1 MNARVADFSLEF
13 PSMGVLSVDEKS
25 IEIERVRENDD
36 VREVRKDRR
45 KRMKPEGF
53 QGEDG
58 THRSRHYK
66 RTPPTSTHLSVS
78 KWRFERC

>member
-58 THRSRHYK
+58 THRSRQNIAM
-66 RTPPTSTHLSVS
+66 TVA
-78 KWRFERC
+78 ERRRLLWTV